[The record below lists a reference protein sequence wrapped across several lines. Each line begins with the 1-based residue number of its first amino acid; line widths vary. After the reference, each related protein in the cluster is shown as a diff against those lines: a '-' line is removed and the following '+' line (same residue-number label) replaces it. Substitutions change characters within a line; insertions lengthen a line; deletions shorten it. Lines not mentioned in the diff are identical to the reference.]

1 RGGGA
6 AGYAARCRLTVER
19 AVSTELGRPRGWQF
33 IDLAGLGRN
42 TGRSYAAALLR
53 IVLYPLAAA
62 VLLGL
67 AVALGTVVGHPL
79 PGSMDPIVGILI
91 HYGLFIFAGF
101 AFQRSAV
108 LSHRRP
114 MLLLCAPD

>member
-1 RGGGA
+1 MIHFESDSEEHP
-6 AGYAARCRLTVER
+6 AGVRLEGRSVNAER
-19 AVSTELGRPRGWQF
+19 SGCGWQF

-53 IVLYPLAAA
+53 IVLYPLAVA

-67 AVALGTVVGHPL
+67 AVALGAVVGRPQ

-91 HYGLFIFAGF
+91 QYGLIVEIG
-101 AFQRSAV
+101 R
-108 LSHRRP
+108 
-114 MLLLCAPD
+114 